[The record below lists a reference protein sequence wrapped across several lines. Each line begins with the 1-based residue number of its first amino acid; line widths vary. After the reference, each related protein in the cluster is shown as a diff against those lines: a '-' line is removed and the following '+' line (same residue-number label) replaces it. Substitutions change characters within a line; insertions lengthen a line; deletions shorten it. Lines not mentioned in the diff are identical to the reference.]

1 MVIKLIGSALAL
13 LLLCVL
19 SACSVKLEV
28 GYHGKSGLDDRT
40 VTPSM
45 YHPAKAKF

>member
-1 MVIKLIGSALAL
+1 MVFKLTVSAIAL
-13 LLLCVL
+13 VFMCLI

-40 VTPSM
+40 VTPSL
-45 YHPAKAKF
+45 YHPTKAKY